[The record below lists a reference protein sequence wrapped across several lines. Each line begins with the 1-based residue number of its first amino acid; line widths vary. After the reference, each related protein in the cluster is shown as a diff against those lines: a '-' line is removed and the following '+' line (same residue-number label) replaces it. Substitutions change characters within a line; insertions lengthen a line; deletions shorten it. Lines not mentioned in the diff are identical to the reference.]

1 MKLSHSLSGA
11 LRTFAY
17 FMSSGSHYMLQE
29 VNYLELYGNDP
40 TAIEI
45 AYAIYIN
52 VLELDEH
59 GTVLNAKYAEKE
71 PLSLSGHIA
80 ILATLSSRRL
90 KSGKRRCTERLH

>member
-1 MKLSHSLSGA
+1 
-11 LRTFAY
+11 
-17 FMSSGSHYMLQE
+17 MLQG

-59 GTVLNAKYAEKE
+59 GTVLNAKYAEKRATQFIRSHCDPGYVVE
-71 PLSLSGHIA
+71 PPFEEWETMLHGA
-80 ILATLSSRRL
+80 PPL
-90 KSGKRRCTERLH
+90 KDLI